1 MKIVH
6 AIFTFMTGG
15 SETMLADMVNR
26 QCEENSISLIIVK
39 DLINKELLKSIDS
52 RVNIFLLDQKGD
64 PKLHFFSIFAKINAT
79 VAAINPDVIHCH
91 DNTLFPFF
99 IRWRRKTCITVHN
112 VSLPILFLKQY
123 RKVFAISKAVQADV
137 RRRAKINSHIV
148 YNGIE
153 IAEYKQ
159 RTTFSLDAGEAFK
172 IVQISRLYPQ
182 QKGQHIAIEAIHL
195 LKQQY
200 PELKVRLYFIGE
212 GDALSEL
219 QTIAEHYHLQNEIV
233 FKGQADRSWIKNHL
247 QDYHLLIQPSL
258 FEGFGLT
265 VIEGFA
271 CGLPVI
277 ASNLDGPK
285 EIVEY
290 LKAGLLAE
298 PNNAQDLAG
307 KILEVYKAYIH
318 NSLSNTNYLIP
329 NKDRLKI
336 FDVRTTAQTYIENYF
351 HH

>member
-15 SETMLADMVNR
+15 SETMLADIVNR

-39 DLINKELLKSIDS
+39 DLVNNDLLKSIDS
-52 RVNIFLLDQKGD
+52 RVNVFVLGQKGD
-64 PKLHFFSIFAKINAT
+64 SKLHFFSIFAKINAI
-79 VAAINPDVIHCH
+79 VATIHPDVIHCH

-99 IRWRRKTCITVHN
+99 IRWKRKTCITVHN
-112 VSLPILFLKQY
+112 VFLPILFLKQY
-123 RKVFAISKAVQADV
+123 RKVFAISKAVQSDV
-137 RRRAKINSHIV
+137 RQRAKINSQVV

-153 IAEYKQ
+153 IAEYKP
-159 RTTFSLDAGEAFK
+159 RITYSLDAGEEFK
-172 IVQISRLYPQ
+172 IVQLSRLYPQ

-200 PELKVRLYFIGE
+200 PEIKARLYFIGE

-219 QTIAEHYHLQNEIV
+219 QTVAEHYHLQNEIV
-233 FKGQADRSWIKNHL
+233 FKGQVDRSWIKNYLH
-247 QDYHLLIQPSL
+247 DYHLLIQPSL

-285 EIVEY
+285 EIIEY

-307 KILEVYKAYIH
+307 KILEVYNAYLH
-318 NSLSNTNYLIP
+318 NNIPETNYLTMD
-329 NKDRLKI
+329 KDQLKI
-336 FDVRTTAQTYIENYF
+336 FDVQTTAQTYLENY
-351 HH
+351 